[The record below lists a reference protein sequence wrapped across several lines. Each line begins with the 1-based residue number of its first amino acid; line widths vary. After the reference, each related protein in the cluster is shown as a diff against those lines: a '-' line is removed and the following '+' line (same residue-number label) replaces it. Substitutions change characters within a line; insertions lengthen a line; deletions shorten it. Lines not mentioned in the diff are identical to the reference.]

1 MIRKATHRAA
11 VFSALG
17 IVSLAGCAKSP
28 STPTSGLG
36 TQIVVSM
43 TVRGVIRPDYFYYVL
58 FSNSADSSGSSGPVP
73 VVAPPYGNG
82 FAAGTFTQF
91 VVVNGAQ
98 SSGGGG
104 SAAPVGY
111 GVFAIT
117 PGSSLRSFTP
127 LPSPVQTAT
136 GTSTIQFRIPL
147 SELATTAIPAA
158 NIRYLQ
164 INFVNT
170 NTVPVDPNYT
180 GLKLFDALGDSTQAG
195 GINDYISI
203 DVSKAATYQNSDK
216 GLEGPNDVVQ
226 VGNGT
231 FQVVNEPDLDIINW
245 QVQVVD

>member
-1 MIRKATHRAA
+1 MLRKAIRCAA
-11 VFSALG
+11 VVAALG

-28 STPTSGLG
+28 STPGSAVG

-58 FSNSADSSGSSGPVP
+58 FSNSADSSGTSGPIP

-82 FAAGTFTQF
+82 FAAGTFTHF

-111 GVFAIT
+111 GVFAVT
-117 PGSSLRSFTP
+117 PGSNLRSFTA

-147 SELATTAIPAA
+147 SELATTAVPAA
-158 NIRYLQ
+158 GIRYLQ

-180 GLKLFDALGDSTQAG
+180 GLKLFDALGDGTQPG
-195 GINDYISI
+195 GINDYISL
-203 DVSKAATYQNSDK
+203 DVSKAATYKNSDK
-216 GLEGPNDVVQ
+216 NLEGPNDVVQ

-231 FQVVNEPDLDIINW
+231 FQVVNEPDLDIVDW

>member
-1 MIRKATHRAA
+1 MLRKVLLRVSVLA
-11 VFSALG
+11 ALG
-17 IVSLAGCAKSP
+17 ALALAGCAKSP
-28 STPTSGLG
+28 SVPGNAVG
-36 TQIVVSM
+36 TQLVVTM
-43 TVRGVIRPDYFYYVL
+43 TVRGAIRPDYFYYVL
-58 FSNSADSSGSSGPVP
+58 FNNSADSSGTSGPIP

-98 SSGGGG
+98 GGGGGG

-111 GVFAIT
+111 GVFAIA
-117 PGSSLRSFTP
+117 PGSNLRSFTP

-136 GTSTIQFRIPL
+136 STSTIQFRIPL
-147 SELATTAIPAA
+147 SELATTAVPAA
-158 NIRYLQ
+158 NIRYVQ

-170 NTVPVDPNYT
+170 NTVPVDPGYT
-180 GLKLFDALGDSTQAG
+180 GLKLFDALGDGTQPG

-216 GLEGPNDVVQ
+216 GLEGAGDVVQ

-231 FQVVNEPDLDIINW
+231 FQVVQEPDLDIVNW

>member
-1 MIRKATHRAA
+1 MTRKATYFAA
-11 VFSALG
+11 LFAMLG
-17 IVSLAGCAKSP
+17 ISSLAGCAKSP
-28 STPTSGLG
+28 SSPSARVG
-36 TQIVVSM
+36 TQMVISM

-58 FSNSADSSGSSGPVP
+58 FNNSADASGTSGPVP

-82 FAAGTFTQF
+82 FAAGTFTHF

-98 SSGGGG
+98 GSGGGG

-117 PGSSLRSFTP
+117 PGSNLRSFTP

-147 SELATTAIPAA
+147 SELATAAVPAA
-158 NIRYLQ
+158 SIRYVQ

-180 GLKLFDALGDSTQAG
+180 GLKLFDALGDGTQPG

-216 GLEGPNDVVQ
+216 NLEGPNDVVQ

-231 FQVVNEPDLDIINW
+231 FQVVNEPDLDIVNW
-245 QVQVVD
+245 QVQIVD

>member
-1 MIRKATHRAA
+1 MLRKAICCAA
-11 VFSALG
+11 ACATLG
-17 IVSLAGCAKSP
+17 VVGLAGCAKSP
-28 STPTSGLG
+28 SMPGASVG

-58 FSNSADSSGSSGPVP
+58 FNNSADASGTSGPVP

-98 SSGGGG
+98 SSG
-104 SAAPVGY
+104 Y
-111 GVFAIT
+111 GVYAVK
-117 PGSSLRSFTP
+117 PGSNLRSFTP

-147 SELATTAIPAA
+147 SELATPSVPAA
-158 NIRYLQ
+158 SIRYLQ

-180 GLKLFDALGDSTQAG
+180 GLKLFDALGDSTQPG

-231 FQVVNEPDLDIINW
+231 FQVVNEPDLDIVDW
-245 QVQVVD
+245 RVQVVD

>member
-1 MIRKATHRAA
+1 MLRKAIRCAA
-11 VFSALG
+11 ACATLG
-17 IVSLAGCAKSP
+17 VVGLAGCAKSP
-28 STPTSGLG
+28 SMPGASVG

-58 FSNSADSSGSSGPVP
+58 FNNSADASGTSGPVP

-111 GVFAIT
+111 GVYAVT
-117 PGSSLRSFTP
+117 PGSNLRSFTP

-147 SELATTAIPAA
+147 SELATPSVPAA
-158 NIRYLQ
+158 SIRYLQ

-180 GLKLFDALGDSTQAG
+180 GLKLFDALGDSTQPG

-231 FQVVNEPDLDIINW
+231 FQVVNEPDLDIVDW
-245 QVQVVD
+245 RVQVVD